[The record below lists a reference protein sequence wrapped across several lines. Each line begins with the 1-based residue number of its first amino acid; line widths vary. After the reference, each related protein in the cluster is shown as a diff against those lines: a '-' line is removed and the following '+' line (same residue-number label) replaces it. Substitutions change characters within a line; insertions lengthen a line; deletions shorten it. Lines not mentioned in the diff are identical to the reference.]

1 MTGPTGT
8 QSPSLGMEL
17 VHPYCSTDPATAL
30 SKVNFQ
36 CKTKFEPMMMIWM
49 GISSK
54 GTSDNYVHKSK
65 QAVNQETYL
74 KECIDKR
81 LLPQISFE

>member
-1 MTGPTGT
+1 
-8 QSPSLGMEL
+8 
-17 VHPYCSTDPATAL
+17 
-30 SKVNFQ
+30 
-36 CKTKFEPMMMIWM
+36 MIWM

-54 GTSDNYVHKSK
+54 GTSNMYVHKSE

-81 LLPQISFE
+81 LLSFIAKYHLNGNSLF